1 MIYLGLLGFI
11 NQFITRG
18 HHLVEAFYLSFLLG
32 TIFGNSTNMDD
43 MQIAIPVFTHLHP
56 GRTQFFVL
64 GVGHV
69 SKYPCHMIFSWQCI
83 FPILS
88 PDIYIIYIY
97 IYYIYILYIY
107 IYYIYIYIIYI
118 RLFGTPYLADKMQ
131 NGAPQLCLLVYKP

>member
-1 MIYLGLLGFI
+1 MIYLWLLGFI

-32 TIFGNSTNMDD
+32 TTFGNSTNMDD
-43 MQIAIPVFTHLHP
+43 MQIPIPVFTHLHP

-64 GVGHV
+64 GVDHV
-69 SKYPCHMIFSWQCI
+69 SKYPCHMMFSWQCI

-88 PDIYIIYIY
+88 PDMYIYII
-97 IYYIYILYIY
+97 LY
-107 IYYIYIYIIYI
+107 IYI
-118 RLFGTPYLADKMQ
+118 RLFGKPYLADKMQ